1 MATQHDTNSTS
12 EAVKLSTFS
21 GVFTPSILTI
31 LGIILFRRMGYVVG
45 SGGLSQA
52 LIMVMLAN
60 IISVLTS
67 VSLSAI
73 ATNFKVKGGGDY
85 YLISRTLGL
94 EFGGAIGIVLF
105 GAQSLSIAFY
115 CIGFGEVMA
124 ELVSF
129 SHKLLPQ
136 FIAAVSAALLFIFA
150 WLGSDWATRFQF
162 IVMAVL
168 SASLISF
175 FVGGALQW
183 DIAIFKMNWLPSAN
197 APPFWTLFA
206 IFFPAVTGF
215 TQGVSMSGDLKDPAK
230 NLPTGTFAAV
240 AVSIIVYVAAAI
252 LFAGTLSS
260 ESLVLDYNAMSR
272 VAAMESLVWAGV
284 MAATLSSA
292 MASFMGAPRILQ
304 SLAGDRIFPFLL
316 PFAKGDG
323 PSQNPRR
330 GILLSG
336 AIALITIALG
346 NLNLIAPVVS
356 MFFLISYGLL
366 NYATYYEARA
376 ASPSFRPTF
385 KFYNAR
391 FSLAGGLI
399 CLGAMLAIDLTAG
412 TIAITLLFGIY
423 QYLKRTAGPA
433 RWADSQCSHHLYQIR
448 QHMLT
453 IADIPE
459 HPRDWRPMILIL
471 SDSSV
476 RRKPLLIFADWLQ
489 GVSGFASAI
498 RLIEGEGARFR
509 KIRNDAEIELQQD
522 IKDAKV
528 AAYAKVVIVP
538 NINVGIHTLVQAY
551 GIGPLQSNTI
561 LLNWLENAPDNAE
574 NIRMTAYGRYLSNV
588 FRLGRHIILLNTS
601 PEDWNRLLSM
611 DEHKR
616 RIDVWWQGDATS
628 RLMLLFAHIICESA
642 TWGHAKIRVL
652 DAGADAVSSGKTV
665 ADLGETLSEFR
676 INAEPEIVASV
687 DSDTIAAYSKDAAL
701 VLIPFRL
708 RAFQVLDFLGNP
720 LSDLF
725 SRLSTS
731 AAMLA
736 ARDIDLSAAPEEGK
750 AAEQASARDALI
762 DAHQKVE
769 KAEMAAEEAS
779 KIMEKKLDEF
789 RRAITESEDES
800 FISKLNNE
808 LSDAKNEAVKA
819 ARKAAKAAVKA
830 DDLEKRAEG
839 LGIEMQD
846 IDSKSS
852 KK

>member
-1 MATQHDTNSTS
+1 MATQHDAHSTS
-12 EAVKLSTFS
+12 EAAKLSTFT
-21 GVFTPSILTI
+21 GVFTPSVLTI
-31 LGIILFRRMGYVVG
+31 LGIILFRRMGYLVG
-45 SGGLSQA
+45 SGGLSQV

-73 ATNFKVKGGGDY
+73 ATNLKVKGGGDY

-124 ELVSF
+124 ELVPF

-136 FIAAVSAALLFIFA
+136 LIAAASVALLFIFA
-150 WLGSDWATRFQF
+150 WLGSNWATRFQF
-162 IVMAVL
+162 VVMAVL
-168 SASLISF
+168 IASLISF
-175 FVGGALQW
+175 FVGGVFQW
-183 DIAIFKMNWLPSAN
+183 DIVTFKTNWLPSAN
-197 APPFWTLFA
+197 TPPFWMLFA
-206 IFFPAVTGF
+206 IFFPAATGF

-230 NLPTGTFAAV
+230 NLPAGTFTAV

-252 LFAGTLSS
+252 VFAGTLSS
-260 ESLVLDYNAMSR
+260 ESLTRDYNAMSR
-272 VAAMESLVWAGV
+272 VAAMDSLVWAGV

-304 SLAGDRIFPFLL
+304 SLASDRIFPFLL
-316 PFAKGDG
+316 FFANGDG
-323 PSQNPRR
+323 PSLNPRR

-336 AIALITIALG
+336 AIALVTIALG
-346 NLNLIAPVVS
+346 SLNLIAPVVS

-366 NYATYYEARA
+366 NYATYYEAMA

-385 KFYNAR
+385 KFYDAR
-391 FSLAGGLI
+391 LSLAGGLI

-412 TIAITLLFGIY
+412 IIAITLLFGIY

-433 RWADSQCSHHLYQIR
+433 RWADSQCSHHLHEIR
-448 QHMLT
+448 QHMLA
-453 IADIPE
+453 ISDIPE

-471 SDSSV
+471 SDSSR

-489 GVSGFASAI
+489 GDSGFASAM

-509 KIRNDAEIELQQD
+509 KIRDDAEIELQQD
-522 IKDAKV
+522 IKDVKV
-528 AAYAKVVIVP
+528 AAYAKAVTVP
-538 NINVGIHTLVQAY
+538 DINTGIHTVVQAY
-551 GIGPLQSNTI
+551 GMGPIQSNTI

-574 NIRMTAYGRYLSNV
+574 NIRMAAYSRYLSNV
-588 FRLGRHIILLNTS
+588 FRLKRHIVLLNTS
-601 PEDWNRLLSM
+601 QDDWNHLISLPK
-611 DEHKR
+611 DKH

-628 RLMLLFAHIICESA
+628 RLLLLFAHIICENS
-642 TWGHAKIRVL
+642 TWRHAKIRVL
-652 DAGADAVSSGKTV
+652 DVGADAVSSGKTV
-665 ADLGETLSEFR
+665 ADLGQTLSELR
-676 INAEPEIVASV
+676 ISAEPEIVASV

-708 RAFQVLDFLGNP
+708 RNFQVLDFLGNP

-750 AAEQASARDALI
+750 AAEQAAAKDAWI
-762 DAHQKVE
+762 DAYRKAQ
-769 KAEMAAEEAS
+769 KAETTAEEAS
-779 KIMEKKLDEF
+779 EIMEKKLDEF
-789 RRAITESEDES
+789 RRAIADSADES
-800 FISKLNNE
+800 LISRLHND
-808 LSDAKNEAVKA
+808 LSSAKNEAVKA
-819 ARKAAKAAVKA
+819 ARKAAKASVKA
-830 DDLEKRAEG
+830 DDLEKSAEE
-839 LGIEMQD
+839 LGVQLED
-846 IDSKSS
+846 LDAKSP